1 MQQAP
6 FDFSQFPVEPRLAEL
21 LRCVHQVTHITEVK
35 FFL

>member
-6 FDFSQFPVEPRLAEL
+6 FAFSQFRVEPKLAEL